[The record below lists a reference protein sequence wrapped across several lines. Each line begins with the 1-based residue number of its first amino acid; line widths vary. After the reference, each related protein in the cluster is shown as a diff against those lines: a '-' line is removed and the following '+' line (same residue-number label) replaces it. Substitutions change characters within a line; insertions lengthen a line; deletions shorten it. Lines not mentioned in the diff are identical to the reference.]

1 MYPGGER
8 SGVLLVDTYN
18 VLQTSGVLPSH
29 LAGIELDGLA
39 RLLTASRYARGRRV
53 LVCDGRPHSAALMN
67 RAGKPLER
75 DRGRLVLHGSEV
87 LFAGAGN
94 EADAVIERLLEVDSA
109 PGRLTVVSSDRRVRR
124 AAGRAG
130 SKVLGSGEFL
140 EQLAADHARPPR
152 EADPPWADEIPLDAY
167 SINVWMRELGVADDL
182 EDAADRAAS
191 AQSLPEMARL
201 PEPRAAEDTGAGA
214 SARGSAGPSAS
225 DRFWTEVGA
234 REKPGGRKKKV
245 EGKKRADV
253 SPEANVPRAGGAE
266 GSGGSDAGLGP
277 GLGAGLEAGATF
289 GLSDPE
295 LIKMLRTWPGLV
307 EPGELD
313 MAAWLARET
322 RGGRG
327 EIR

>member
-182 EDAADRAAS
+182 EDAADRAAL
-191 AQSLPEMARL
+191 AQSLPEVARL
-201 PEPRAAEDTGAGA
+201 PELGGGEASGAGVL
-214 SARGSAGPSAS
+214 ARGSAGPSAS
-225 DRFWTEVGA
+225 DRFWTEISA
-234 REKPGGRKKKV
+234 REKPTGRKKKV
-245 EGKKRADV
+245 AGGKKATASPEADV
-253 SPEANVPRAGGAE
+253 SRAGGAE
-266 GSGGSDAGLGP
+266 GSV
-277 GLGAGLEAGATF
+277 GAGSGAELGATF